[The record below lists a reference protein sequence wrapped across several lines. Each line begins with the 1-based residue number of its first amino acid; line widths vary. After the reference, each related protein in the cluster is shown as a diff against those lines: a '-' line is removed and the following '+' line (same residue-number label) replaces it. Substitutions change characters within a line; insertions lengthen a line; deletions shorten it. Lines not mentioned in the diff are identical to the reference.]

1 MVSWSDGESSESSAP
16 QHILSSDSPIKIP
29 TTIDDPYFDGVAEDF
44 NVMCE
49 HGNQGKKCVAFEGIS
64 IGRRFISCATENAL
78 HKLWLM
84 YEDSK
89 HDNRIACVK
98 HLSTVHNLTEVVIN
112 QLKFIHVAQGNVIRN
127 FKFNHLKEK
136 EKMSSHN
143 MTLKFCF
150 ADLKKEKEK
159 LDGCIAE
166 LMKDKEKLSI
176 EKNTLECCIVD
187 LKKGG
192 ENNKRKLKE
201 TKGICD
207 EE

>member
-64 IGRRFISCATENAL
+64 IGRRFISCATEV
-78 HKLWLM
+78 HYIFKLIFRELITADYCSGLM
-84 YEDSK
+84 ISGQSIYRMLYTK
-89 HDNRIACVK
+89 CG
-98 HLSTVHNLTEVVIN
+98 LC
-112 QLKFIHVAQGNVIRN
+112 NVIRN
-127 FKFNHLKEK
+127 FKLNHLKEK